1 MTFRGV
7 TATAT
12 SWSATSIT
20 ATVPTSATTGD
31 VVVTVSGVPTGD
43 GHTFTVTSTS
53 SGPAITGVTPTQG
66 PVGTSVTITGNNF
79 GSSGSVQFAGV
90 SASTSGW
97 TSTSITASVPTGAA
111 TGDIV
116 VNVSSV
122 NSNGADFTVT
132 GSGGSTTSDIYY
144 YFGDALGSTRVITTK
159 DGTVCYDADS
169 YPYGGERAY
178 ADSCDPNYEFTG
190 KERDSESGL
199 DNFGKRY
206 NSSQYGRFMS
216 PDPIFYQVSMLA
228 DPQQWNE
235 YAYVRN
241 NPLSLVDPTGEAIEL
256 TCQDT
261 GLDKCEAE
269 RQKELQA
276 LEDAVGKQAGAYL
289 YENKVTTTDANGNSA
304 TNYYVGVYT
313 NGPNGNGPAFQDI
326 NAVSNAIGGII
337 SDSRVA
343 ELNVVPGGTTI
354 TSSSGGTAVIDAIG
368 RGTPGATYIGQD
380 GKLHVTLLD
389 TSATAPGVLPPEYMS
404 NNQPGTVNEGI
415 LGGHEFGHVQY
426 QWSNWFS
433 QLFGNSNSSAVR
445 LENDVR
451 RLQDP
456 SAATRTK
463 H

>member
-1 MTFRGV
+1 MVCIAAFCGDEVWNTKSYDQWTPEEATKVLTSSPWAKQGSVSYDASGDTSSDGTTTYTYDAEGRI
-7 TATAT
+7 ATANNGT
-12 SWSATSIT
+12 S
-20 ATVPTSATTGD
+20 G
-31 VVVTVSGVPTGD
+31 
-43 GHTFTVTSTS
+43 TSTYVYDAEGRRIRKTTVAGGTVDFLYDLAGHEVLQLS
-53 SGPAITGVTPTQG
+53 STGTWTRGEVYAGGRHVATYSG
-66 PVGTSVTITGNNF
+66 GTGGTTYFIHSDWLGTERAR
-79 GSSGSVQFAGV
+79 S
-90 SASTSGW
+90 
-97 TSTSITASVPTGAA
+97 
-111 TGDIV
+111 
-116 VNVSSV
+116 
-122 NSNGADFTVT
+122 TVT
-132 GSGGSTTSDIYY
+132 GTPYETCTSLP
-144 YFGDALGSTRVITTK
+144 FGDALTCT
-159 DGTVCYDADS
+159 GTDVS
-169 YPYGGERAY
+169 PMH
-178 ADSCDPNYEFTG
+178 FTG

-199 DNFGKRY
+199 DNFEARY
-206 NSSQYGRFMS
+206 DSSQFGRFMS
-216 PDPIFYQVSMLA
+216 PDPIFFQVSMLA

-261 GLDKCEAE
+261 DPDKCEGE

-276 LEDAVGKQAGAYL
+276 LKDAVGKQAGAYL
-289 YENKVTTTDANGNSA
+289 YENKVTTTDANGNST

-326 NAVSNAIGGII
+326 NAASNAIGGII

-354 TSSSGGTAVIDAIG
+354 TSSSASTAVIDAIG

-389 TSATAPGVLPPEYMS
+389 TSATAPGVFPPDYMS

>member
-1 MTFRGV
+1 MHDGV
-7 TATAT
+7 GNLLRSELYSPEGRHVATWNSTLNTNQNIVGLFYNHADWLGTERVRTNFVNGTATAIEWCT
-12 SWSATSIT
+12 DT
-20 ATVPTSATTGD
+20 
-31 VVVTVSGVPTGD
+31 
-43 GHTFTVTSTS
+43 
-53 SGPAITGVTPTQG
+53 
-66 PVGTSVTITGNNF
+66 
-79 GSSGSVQFAGV
+79 
-90 SASTSGW
+90 
-97 TSTSITASVPTGAA
+97 
-111 TGDIV
+111 
-116 VNVSSV
+116 
-122 NSNGADFTVT
+122 
-132 GSGGSTTSDIYY
+132 
-144 YFGDALGSTRVITTK
+144 
-159 DGTVCYDADS
+159 
-169 YPYGGERAY
+169 PYGMNLTCTPPP
-178 ADSCDPNYEFTG
+178 DLSPMHFTG
-190 KERDSESGL
+190 KQRDYESGL
-199 DNFGKRY
+199 DNFGARY
-206 NSSQYGRFMS
+206 FGGGNSLGRFMS
-216 PDPIFYQVSMLA
+216 PDPIFFQVSMLA

-261 GLDKCEAE
+261 DPDKCEGE

-276 LEDAVGKQAGAYL
+276 LKDAVGKQAGAYL
-289 YENKVTTTDANGNSA
+289 YENKVTTTDANGNST

-343 ELNVVPGGTTI
+343 ELNVMSGGTTI

-368 RGTPGATYIGQD
+368 RGTPGATYVGQD

-389 TSATAPGVLPPEYMS
+389 TSATAPGVLPPDYMS

-445 LENDVR
+445 PENDVR